1 MMEERRGNPQLRAAL
16 SWADRRHLISV
27 RSAVVGATFWLV
39 WDVTARSFAYAH
51 AAAAPSLE
59 LAAVIGA
66 NTAPVSLLAGAV
78 FRFYMAAKDGNP

>member
-1 MMEERRGNPQLRAAL
+1 MTEERRQNPAQRLV